1 MSGASVDRNAL
12 VDNRQVADGVLGMR
26 DKIETAFG
34 ADMPPKIFHSSF
46 DAAIQQQ
53 TAAFH
58 ELNTRLERLESA
70 EMMDLREAMREICEA
85 VAGLAQETD
94 RNAKISE
101 ETFTSLT
108 DALQAQIDSAR
119 QRAEAMQAQSDANQ
133 AASENILGEIQGAL
147 RGLDSTLRDRIENLQ
162 AHSDAGLR
170 EMDTSLRGRIDS
182 SQAQSDANQ
191 RGNELVLSEMK
202 QSLRALETN
211 LAAANLR
218 SDELSRNLVTMS
230 NEILDVTKAALQ
242 DQNTRL
248 QALDTR
254 DQELSRAMV
263 MMKEDLGNA
272 TAALLRGQRSRLEQ
286 AEKTITEIQ
295 TGNAQVTDRVTT
307 LEAGTE
313 EVQRRLANTTRDINV
328 LQAYDTKFNDQHE
341 ALQTFT
347 DDLAREFKVVKGELV
362 ELHETSATV
371 QAHQAVLEQSESL
384 MADLK
389 DRQTRTA
396 MRLEAFVVRHDEL
409 VGDVRLAR
417 ADVEEN
423 ASLQRAGLK
432 QMQEMVDRTAADLK
446 DRQTQSA
453 ARIDTLIGQ
462 HEDVASMVRVVKT
475 DLKEMGDSVKAQSS
489 IQIDTDKALAELK
502 DRQARAAL
510 RLDHHDSRQEAF
522 AADNRAIKAELEKAT
537 AATITH
543 QARLDDGDKNFA
555 ESRERH
561 TRAAMRMDSMD
572 VRHDTV
578 AGEVK
583 LARTDIGEHGAALNF
598 HRAAIDLT
606 EKAITELKDR
616 QTRAAM
622 RMDSMDVRHEEVS
635 GNLNRTRTAL
645 EEKSLI
651 VDQHS
656 LILDDAQKNLADL
669 KDRQL
674 RSAARIETMD
684 AKLEETSVS
693 LRATITDLQEKSE
706 QVSTHQMSLEQHAK
720 ALGEL
725 KDRQSRSSL
734 RIDNLDGRVEELST
748 DMGVAKAG
756 LSALADTPNALR
768 AHQVSLHAAEAAI
781 GELKDKSMRAAN
793 RIEGLDSRQ
802 SEFASDLGVVKASVN
817 ALSDTPNQLRS
828 HQVSIEAAEAAL
840 GEMKDRQTRAQSRI
854 EGLDKTQEEFAGEMR
869 VAQAGLSALSDT
881 PNQLRTHQV
890 SIDASSAALD
900 EMKERQTRAQSRIEG
915 LDKTQGEF
923 AGEMRVVQA
932 GLSSLSDTPNLI
944 RSLSTSLDQADKAI
958 AELKDRH
965 DRSASRIEAQSSRQ
979 DEFLGELSTVKTG
992 LNALS
997 DTPNQIRTLAVSMD
1011 AADNAVAEL
1020 RERQTRS
1027 AARLDTVDSRQDEL
1041 SGDMTQ
1047 VKAGLSALSD
1057 MPNLLRGVEAALENA
1072 EKSINEI
1079 KDRNSRAGA
1088 RLEALGHRQQE
1099 LSSDVSSLKTG
1110 LAALGET
1117 PNQLRTLTASLDES
1131 DKAITELRERG
1142 ARAQARID
1150 ILDNRQ
1156 GEFLGDLTMVK
1167 SGLNAL
1173 SETPNILRGHDTLL
1187 DTTDKAITEIKDR
1200 HARAAARIETLTAN
1214 QGDLTGKLEAQSEIA
1229 RVMDERLRDSEKQIA
1244 KANDRERALAQLHA
1258 RAADALRG
1266 PEAGG

>member
-12 VDNRQVADGVLGMR
+12 VENREPPAGALTNGHDGLLGMR
-26 DKIETAFG
+26 DKIESAFG
-34 ADMPPKIFHSSF
+34 SDMPPKIFHSSF

-58 ELNTRLERLESA
+58 DLNARLERLESA
-70 EMMDLREAMREICEA
+70 EMMELRDAMREICEA

-94 RNAKISE
+94 RNAKTSE
-101 ETFTSLT
+101 ENVTSLT
-108 DALQAQIDSAR
+108 DALQAQVDSAR
-119 QRAEAMQAQSDANQ
+119 ERAEKMQAQSDANQ
-133 AASENILGEIQGAL
+133 SASEKILAEIQEAL
-147 RGLDSTLRDRIENLQ
+147 RNLDGSLRDRVENMQ
-162 AHSDAGLR
+162 AHADSSIR
-170 EMDTSLRGRIDS
+170 ELDTNLRGRSDS
-182 SQAQSDANQ
+182 IQAQADATQ
-191 RGNELVLSEMK
+191 RGNELVLSEIK

-211 LAAANLR
+211 LAANNLR
-218 SDELSRNLVTMS
+218 TDELSRNLVTMS

-248 QALDTR
+248 HALDAR

-263 MMKEDLGNA
+263 IMKEDLGNA
-272 TAALLRGQRSRLEQ
+272 TAALLRGQRARLEA
-286 AEKTITEIQ
+286 AEKSITDIQ
-295 TGNAQVTDRVTT
+295 TGNAQMTDRVTT

-313 EVQRRLANTTRDINV
+313 EVQRRLGNMSHDITV
-328 LQAYDTKFNDQHE
+328 LQAYDTKFNEQHE
-341 ALQTFT
+341 TLQTFT
-347 DDLAREFKVVKGELV
+347 DDLAREFKVVKGELA
-362 ELHETSATV
+362 ELHETAATV

-409 VGDVRLAR
+409 VGEVRLAR
-417 ADVEEN
+417 ADIEEN

-432 QMQEMVDRTAADLK
+432 QAHELVERTAADLK
-446 DRQTQSA
+446 DRQTGAA

-462 HEDVASMVRVVKT
+462 HEDVASMVRVMQT
-475 DLKEMGDSVKAQSS
+475 DVKEMGDNVKAQSS
-489 IQIDTDKALAELK
+489 IQIDTDKAIAELK
-502 DRQARAAL
+502 DRQARAVL
-510 RLDHHDSRQEAF
+510 RLDHHDSRQDAM
-522 AADNRAIKAELEKAT
+522 AADARAIKAELEKAT
-537 AATITH
+537 AATLTH
-543 QARLDDGDKNFA
+543 QARLDDGDKIFA
-555 ESRERH
+555 EFRERH
-561 TRAAMRMDSMD
+561 TRASMRMDAMD
-572 VRHDTV
+572 TRHDTL

-583 LARTDIGEHGAALNF
+583 LARTDIGEHGAALNA

-635 GNLNRTRTAL
+635 SNLNRTKTAL
-645 EEKSLI
+645 EEKSVI

-656 LILDDAQKNLADL
+656 LILDDASKALTDL

-674 RSAARIETMD
+674 RSATRIETMD
-684 AKLEETSVS
+684 AKLEETSVN
-693 LRATITDLQEKSE
+693 LRATITDLAEKSE
-706 QVSTHQMSLEQHAK
+706 QVATHQMSLEQHAK
-720 ALGEL
+720 TLGEL

-768 AHQVSLHAAEAAI
+768 AHQVSLLAQEAAI

-802 SEFASDLGVVKASVN
+802 GEFANELGVVKAGLG
-817 ALSDTPNQLRS
+817 ALSETPTQLRS
-828 HQVSIEAAEAAL
+828 HQVSLEAAEAAL
-840 GEMKDRQTRAQSRI
+840 E
-854 EGLDKTQEEFAGEMR
+854 
-869 VAQAGLSALSDT
+869 
-881 PNQLRTHQV
+881 
-890 SIDASSAALD
+890 
-900 EMKERQTRAQSRIEG
+900 EMKERQTRAQGRIEG
-915 LDKTQGEF
+915 LSKGQEEF
-923 AGEMRVVQA
+923 SGEMRVAQA

-944 RSLSTSLDQADKAI
+944 RTLQSSLDQADKAI

-965 DRSASRIEAQSSRQ
+965 DRSASRIEAQASRQ

-992 LNALS
+992 LTALS
-997 DTPNQIRTLAVSMD
+997 ETPNQIRGLAASLD
-1011 AADNAVAEL
+1011 AADNSIAEL
-1020 RERQTRS
+1020 KERQTRS
-1027 AARLDTVDSRQDEL
+1027 AARLDAVDTRQDEL
-1041 SGDMTQ
+1041 AGDMTQ
-1047 VKAGLSALSD
+1047 VKTGLSALSD
-1057 MPNLLRGVEAALENA
+1057 MPNLLRGVETALENA

-1079 KDRNSRAGA
+1079 KDRNARTGA

-1099 LSSDVSSLKTG
+1099 LSIDVSSLKTG

-1142 ARAQARID
+1142 GRAQARIEM
-1150 ILDNRQ
+1150 LDNRQ
-1156 GEFLGDLTMVK
+1156 GEFAGDLGIVK

-1187 DTTDKAITEIKDR
+1187 DSADKGIAEIKDR
-1200 HARAAARIETLTAN
+1200 HARAAARIETLAAN
-1214 QGDLTGKLEAQSEIA
+1214 LGDLTGKLEAQSEIG
-1229 RVMDERLRDSEKQIA
+1229 RVMDERLRENEKQIA
-1244 KANDRERALAQLHA
+1244 KASDRERALAQLHA

>member
-1 MSGASVDRNAL
+1 MSGAAVDRNAL
-12 VDNRQVADGVLGMR
+12 VENRELPSGALANGSSDVLGMR
-26 DKIETAFG
+26 EKIENAFG
-34 ADMPPKIFHSSF
+34 TDMPPKIFHSSF

-70 EMMDLREAMREICEA
+70 EMMDMREAMREICEA

-94 RNAKISE
+94 RNAKSSE
-101 ETFTSLT
+101 ENFNSAT
-108 DALQAQIDSAR
+108 DALQAQIDVAR
-119 QRAEAMQAQSDANQ
+119 GRADAAQAQADANQ
-133 AASENILGEIQGAL
+133 SASEKMLAEIQEAL
-147 RGLDSTLRDRIENLQ
+147 RNLDSSLRDRIENMQ
-162 AHSDAGLR
+162 AHSDASIR
-170 EMDTSLRGRIDS
+170 ELDTNLRGRIDS
-182 SQAQSDANQ
+182 IQAQTDATQ
-191 RGNELVLSEMK
+191 RGNELVLSEIK
-202 QSLRALETN
+202 QGVRALETN
-211 LAAANLR
+211 LAATNLR
-218 SDELSRNLVTMS
+218 ADELSRNLVTMS

-248 QALDTR
+248 HALDSR
-254 DQELSRAMV
+254 DQELTRGMA

-272 TAALLRGQRSRLEQ
+272 TAALLRGQRSRLEA
-286 AEKTITEIQ
+286 AEKSITDIQ
-295 TGNAQVTDRVTT
+295 TGNAQMTDRVTT

-313 EVQRRLANTTRDINV
+313 EVQRRLGNVSHDITV
-328 LQAYDTKFNDQHE
+328 LQAFDTKFNGQQE
-341 ALQTFT
+341 VLQTFA

-362 ELHETSATV
+362 ELHETAATV

-396 MRLEAFVVRHDEL
+396 MRLEAFVVRHDEM
-409 VGDVRLAR
+409 VGEVRLTR

-432 QMQEMVDRTAADLK
+432 QMHEMVDRTAADLK

-462 HEDVASMVRVVKT
+462 HEDVASMVRVMQT
-475 DLKEMGDSVKAQSS
+475 DVKEMGDNVKAQSS

-522 AADNRAIKAELEKAT
+522 AADNRAIKTELEKAT

-543 QARLDDGDKNFA
+543 QARLDDADKNFA
-555 ESRERH
+555 EFRERH
-561 TRAAMRMDSMD
+561 TRASMRMDAMD
-572 VRHDTV
+572 VRHDTL

-635 GNLNRTRTAL
+635 GNLNRARTAL
-645 EEKSLI
+645 EEKSVI

-656 LILDDAQKNLADL
+656 LILDDAGKALADL
-669 KDRQL
+669 KDRQQ

-684 AKLEETSVS
+684 ARLEETSVN

-706 QVSTHQMSLEQHAK
+706 QVSTHQTSLEQHAK
-720 ALGEL
+720 ALGEI
-725 KDRQSRSSL
+725 KDRQSRAGL
-734 RIDNLDGRVEELST
+734 RIDNIDGRVEELSA

-768 AHQVSLHAAEAAI
+768 AHQVSLNAQEAAI
-781 GELKDKSMRAAN
+781 GELKDKSMRAAG

-802 SEFASDLGVVKASVN
+802 GEFANELGVVKAGLTTL
-817 ALSDTPNQLRS
+817 ADTPNQLRS

-840 GEMKDRQTRAQSRI
+840 GEMKDRQGRAQSRI
-854 EGLDKTQEEFAGEMR
+854 EGLSKTQEEF
-869 VAQAGLSALSDT
+869 T
-881 PNQLRTHQV
+881 
-890 SIDASSAALD
+890 
-900 EMKERQTRAQSRIEG
+900 
-915 LDKTQGEF
+915 
-923 AGEMRVVQA
+923 GEMRVVQA

-944 RSLSTSLDQADKAI
+944 RTLSASLDEADKAI
-958 AELKDRH
+958 ADLRDRH

-997 DTPNQIRTLAVSMD
+997 DTPNQIRTLAVSLD
-1011 AADNAVAEL
+1011 AADNAIVEL

-1027 AARLDTVDSRQDEL
+1027 AARLDAVDARQGEF

-1057 MPNLLRGVEAALENA
+1057 MPNLLRGVETALENA

-1079 KDRNSRAGA
+1079 KDRNARSGA

-1099 LSSDVSSLKTG
+1099 LSIDVSSLKTG

-1117 PNQLRTLTASLDES
+1117 PNQLRTLSAALDES
-1131 DKAITELRERG
+1131 DKAIAELRERG
-1142 ARAQARID
+1142 GRAQARIEM
-1150 ILDNRQ
+1150 LDNRQ
-1156 GEFLGDLTMVK
+1156 GEFSGELAIVK
-1167 SGLNAL
+1167 TGVNAL

-1187 DTTDKAITEIKDR
+1187 DSADKAIAEIKDR
-1200 HARAAARIETLTAN
+1200 HARAAARIETLTSN
-1214 QGDLTGKLEAQSEIA
+1214 LGDLTGKLEAQSEIA
-1229 RVMDERLRDSEKQIA
+1229 RVMDERLRENEKQIA
-1244 KANDRERALAQLHA
+1244 KASDRERALAQLHA

-1266 PEAGG
+1266 PESGG